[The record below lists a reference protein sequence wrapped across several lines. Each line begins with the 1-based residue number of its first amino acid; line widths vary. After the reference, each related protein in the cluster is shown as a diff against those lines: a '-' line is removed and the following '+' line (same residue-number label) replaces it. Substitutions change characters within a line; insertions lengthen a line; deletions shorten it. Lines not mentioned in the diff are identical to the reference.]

1 MNAESMR
8 ITIVSD
14 AISGRNGVGSYY
26 DDLAENLEP
35 HFQSVDLIRP
45 PGEGA
50 PREDHQWA
58 SVPLFG
64 DTTMRMFFPRWKV
77 VKKMFKA
84 NKPHVVVGA
93 TPGPYGVLGAH
104 LARQQN
110 ARYCFAV
117 HTDYTNIV
125 KLYGMQSFASTTESI
140 LRPFVQWFFRY
151 VHEFISPSQLLA
163 DGFEER
169 HGRRPHVIGTPLA
182 MTFQGV
188 TVDRSFDDLR
198 SVVYV
203 GRFAKEKN
211 LDAILEA
218 AARLPHINF
227 TLLGEGPCTGEVLEA
242 AARHKNIHR
251 LPWSSREGVKA
262 AVDAADLLVLPSHI
276 ESFGTVALEAMSR
289 ARLTV
294 VSRECGICE
303 MLRDG
308 EDGFVIGENQTLAE
322 KLQEIAALTPRH
334 RQAVAQAARLRAEE
348 HNAAAIEDW
357 KQLLC
362 SVAGKSA

>member
-26 DDLAENLEP
+26 DDLAENLES
-35 HFQSVDLIRP
+35 HFQSVELIRP
-45 PGEGA
+45 PSADA
-50 PREDHQWA
+50 PREDHQGI

-64 DTTMRMFFPRWKV
+64 DSTMRLYFPRWKV
-77 VKKMFKA
+77 VNRMFQT

-104 LARQQN
+104 LARKLN

-125 KLYGMQSFASTTESI
+125 KLYGMQAFASTTESI
-140 LRPFVQWFFRY
+140 IRPFVQWFFRY
-151 VHEFISPSQLLA
+151 VHEFISPSEVLA
-163 DGFEER
+163 EGFEQR
-169 HGRRPHVIGTPLA
+169 HGRRPCVIGTPLA
-182 MTFQGV
+182 KTFQDAPV
-188 TVDRSFDDLR
+188 ERSFDELR

-211 LDAILEA
+211 LDAVLDA
-218 AARLPHINF
+218 AARLPHIRF

-242 AARHKNIHR
+242 AAKHKNITR
-251 LPWSSREGVKA
+251 LPWTPREGVKE

-276 ESFGTVALEAMSR
+276 ESFGTVALEAMIR

-294 VSRECGICE
+294 VSPECGICE

-308 EDGFVIGENQTLAE
+308 EDGFIIGPNQTLAD
-322 KLQEIAALTPRH
+322 KLQEIATLTPRH
-334 RQAVAQAARLRAEE
+334 RQSVARAARLRAEQ
-348 HNAAAIEDW
+348 HNAEAIEDW

-362 SVAGKSA
+362 SVVAKSA